1 MRGVNKVILVGTLG
15 QDPDVKYAANGNAIA
30 NLSVATSEEWN
41 DKSTG
46 QKQQKTEWHR
56 VAIFGKL
63 AEIAGQ
69 YLKKGS
75 QVYLEGKLQ
84 TRKWQDQNGQDRYTT
99 EVVLSGFDGNMQML
113 GGGPRQ
119 GDAAFDNSYNQSAPQ
134 QPMQNNMAAPQSNY
148 QGGGYQQPM
157 GQSAPAQNSSRPMPS
172 GGMRGGNQGG
182 FGGGQQPSPQP
193 MGGQPQRAPAYVP
206 NDFDDDDVPF

>member
-1 MRGVNKVILVGTLG
+1 MKGINKVILVATLG
-15 QDPDVKYAANGNAIA
+15 ADPELRYAANGNAIA
-30 NLSVATSEEWN
+30 NLSVATSDEWT

-84 TRKWQDQNGQDRYTT
+84 TSKWQDKNGQDRYTT
-99 EVVLSGFDGNMQML
+99 EIVLSGFDSVMQML
-113 GGGPRQ
+113 GGAPSSAQQ
-119 GDAAFDNSYNQSAPQ
+119 G
-134 QPMQNNMAAPQSNY
+134 
-148 QGGGYQQPM
+148 QG
-157 GQSAPAQNSSRPMPS
+157 
-172 GGMRGGNQGG
+172 
-182 FGGGQQPSPQP
+182 
-193 MGGQPQRAPAYVP
+193 
-206 NDFDDDDVPF
+206 